1 MGYPF
6 AAPNGDEE
14 TLNQQFAGYLHY
26 SLQFSPELLN
36 AIHRDQPLSFSK
48 AAEIAAHQDSPL
60 PRYTD
65 IGPDREIDWVVR
77 DTDKLVGYESKYSA
91 LLYEDQLRDELAKLR
106 LNAEDRDVSL
116 VVFTMN
122 TTPAGLL
129 DRFTDEPVYWMSW
142 YTVYRRLRQTPETD
156 VRPEQ
161 RPILRMLQDLFE
173 AEDMHPFTGFDQ
185 HDKLQY
191 RYFIRDLRQELVG
204 TDLENP
210 GKVHTSTTRDP
221 EPSSWKRLVSKR
233 LDIPFLRESREDD
246 WSRMTSYLT
255 VIVDTETHRVHV
267 GIVFNLREIDAHRDY
282 LAENMDA
289 VLDYVSQED
298 MEMWASFNSLNQWE
312 AGVATTRDPGEMR
325 SWLENGS
332 RNAVQVD
339 GTDYKKAIFLR
350 GCTASE
356 PAELVQETKEQLL
369 VLYERFLV
377 SDDLYPWPT
386 LEEHK

>member
-6 AAPNGDEE
+6 AAPDGDEE
-14 TLNQQFAGYLHY
+14 TLNQQFAGYFHY

-36 AIHRDQPLSFSK
+36 TIHRNHPLSFSDE
-48 AAEIAAHQDSPL
+48 AEIAAHQNSPL

-65 IGPDREIDWVVR
+65 TGPDREIDWVVR
-77 DTDKLVGYESKYSA
+77 DTDTLVGYESKYTA
-91 LLYEDQLRDELAKLR
+91 PLHADQLRDELAKLR
-106 LNAEDRDVSL
+106 VNADGRDVEL
-116 VVFTMN
+116 VVFTMT
-122 TTPAGLL
+122 TTPPSVL
-129 DRFTDEPVYWMSW
+129 DRFPDEPVYWMSW

-156 VRPEQ
+156 VSPEQ

-173 AEDMHPFTGFDQ
+173 VEDMHPFTGFDH

-255 VIVDTETHRVHV
+255 VIVDTETHRVHA

-289 VLDYVSQED
+289 VLEYVSQED
-298 MEMWASFNSLNQWE
+298 MEMWASFNSLNQWK
-312 AGVATTRDPGEMR
+312 AGVATTKDSGEMR
-325 SWLENGS
+325 SWLEKGS

-339 GTDYKKAIFLR
+339 DTDYKKAIFLR
-350 GCTASE
+350 ECTASE
-356 PAELVQETKEQLL
+356 PAALVEETKEQLL